1 MKPKMGRPKS
11 ITEGVIPRSISIT
24 LSLWEKAQ
32 RRAKK
37 LGLSVSGYICKLI
50 ENDLTENK

>member
-1 MKPKMGRPKS
+1 MKVSRGRARIGSEVKVTKTVTSEPK
-11 ITEGVIPRSISIT
+11 
-24 LSLWEKAQ
+24 LWKKAQ

-37 LGLSVSGYICKLI
+37 PEISVSAYICKLI